1 MMYDNYF
8 IVDIET
14 CPINLEGY
22 NNLEEE
28 EKTKLI
34 NPIDSKIIALG
45 IRYKNENKIFM
56 NEKEKEILSEFWN
69 EWDKIKKENPSSII
83 VGFNIINFD
92 LPFITSRSFIHN
104 IKIIPFI
111 LKLVID
117 LREKINAYRYGK
129 TRGKLSDY
137 GKLIG
142 LDVLEMDGSKI
153 AELCIEKNWDKLKEY
168 LTKDLEI
175 TEELFKRAKET
186 NILNISRW

>member
-1 MMYDNYF
+1 MYDDYF

-14 CPINLEGY
+14 CPINLDGY
-22 NNLEEE
+22 NDLEEE

-56 NEKEKEILSEFWN
+56 NENEKEILSEFWN
-69 EWDKIKKENPSSII
+69 EWNKIKKENPSNLI
-83 VGFNIINFD
+83 VGFNIVNFD
-92 LPFITSRSFIHN
+92 IPFITSRSFIHN
-104 IKIIPFI
+104 IKITPFI

-129 TRGKLSDY
+129 TRGKLTDY
-137 GKLIG
+137 GKFLG
-142 LDVLEMDGSKI
+142 LDVLDIDGNKI
-153 AELCIEKNWDKLKEY
+153 AELCIEKSWDKIKEY
-168 LTKDLEI
+168 LVKDLEI

>member
-1 MMYDNYF
+1 MYDNYF

>member
-1 MMYDNYF
+1 MYDDYF

-14 CPINLEGY
+14 CPINLDGY
-22 NNLEEE
+22 NDLEEE

-56 NEKEKEILSEFWN
+56 NENEKEILSEFWN
-69 EWDKIKKENPSSII
+69 EWNKIKKENPSNLI
-83 VGFNIINFD
+83 VGFNIVNFD
-92 LPFITSRSFIHN
+92 IPFITSRSFIHN
-104 IKIIPFI
+104 IKITPFI

-129 TRGKLSDY
+129 TRGKLTDY
-137 GKLIG
+137 GKFLG
-142 LDVLEMDGSKI
+142 LDVLDIDGNKI
-153 AELCIEKNWDKLKEY
+153 AELCIEKNWDKIKEY
-168 LTKDLEI
+168 LVKDLEI

>member
-1 MMYDNYF
+1 
-8 IVDIET
+8 
-14 CPINLEGY
+14 
-22 NNLEEE
+22 
-28 EKTKLI
+28 
-34 NPIDSKIIALG
+34 
-45 IRYKNENKIFM
+45 M